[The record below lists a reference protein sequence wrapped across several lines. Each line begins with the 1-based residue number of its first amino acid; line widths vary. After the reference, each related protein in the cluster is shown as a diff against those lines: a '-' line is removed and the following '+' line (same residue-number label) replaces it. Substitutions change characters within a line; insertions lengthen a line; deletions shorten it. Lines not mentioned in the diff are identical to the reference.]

1 MPSNKNKC
9 TKCGDR
15 HLPPTGKKCKLYKKQ
30 DNELEMEASDHISGG
45 SDATVKHKHV
55 QKVSVEHSS
64 DSESDRDVETS
75 VQMQILQ
82 ELKRVNKR
90 LDAVEDQ
97 VAGSSSSVQSKEHHS
112 HEQSKLSS
120 LSPCNRKKYV
130 GVKSK
135 TKGKKMVYQDSD
147 SDTSSDSSLPSLSSL
162 RTSVAIQKQVDARL
176 RELECLHDD
185 TGTNCSGKLKSKRGG
200 PVDVLVKHKVSW
212 PHEAILGGVNRT
224 RITYDQ
230 LSITQWVQGFTRNIL
245 DEKDVKRR
253 MKMLSYMSD
262 LMEDATDFSW
272 QGAKAA
278 HAVLLCEIERG
289 TLTWEDTARIDRVR
303 RAHAQKHVSIAKSW
317 SKSSEGKTKPWYC
330 RFFQLGTC
338 KFDKDHEVG
347 GKLHR
352 HICAA
357 CIQVGKVAVH
367 PEKECTSSRKQ
378 SKNV

>member
-1 MPSNKNKC
+1 MCYLQNIPFLVRIC
-9 TKCGDR
+9 
-15 HLPPTGKKCKLYKKQ
+15 
-30 DNELEMEASDHISGG
+30 
-45 SDATVKHKHV
+45 VKMH
-55 QKVSVEHSS
+55 
-64 DSESDRDVETS
+64 
-75 VQMQILQ
+75 
-82 ELKRVNKR
+82 
-90 LDAVEDQ
+90 
-97 VAGSSSSVQSKEHHS
+97 
-112 HEQSKLSS
+112 
-120 LSPCNRKKYV
+120 C
-130 GVKSK
+130 
-135 TKGKKMVYQDSD
+135 
-147 SDTSSDSSLPSLSSL
+147 
-162 RTSVAIQKQVDARL
+162 
-176 RELECLHDD
+176 
-185 TGTNCSGKLKSKRGG
+185 
-200 PVDVLVKHKVSW
+200 
-212 PHEAILGGVNRT
+212 VNRT

-245 DEKDVKRR
+245 DEKNVKRR